1 MALFNRFDVLLLY
14 NEGRVIFHTKT
25 TKRRTDLMFSF
36 FFFFWFVFSKTS
48 TQQVYSPLPAPKSGV
63 STPVDVTTAK
73 GAGQE
78 PRLTR

>member
-1 MALFNRFDVLLLY
+1 M
-14 NEGRVIFHTKT
+14 IFHTKT

-36 FFFFWFVFSKTS
+36 FCFAFVFVFSKTS
-48 TQQVYSPLPAPKSGV
+48 TRQVYSPLPALNSGV

-78 PRLTR
+78 PCLTP